1 MTKNSCQLL
10 HNSII
15 LEESDRTGSGTLQ
28 DTSEDMEGHGVVSD
42 VYLGGAQDV
51 EHEGQAHA
59 DQLLAV
65 VLLPDGGEL
74 SEQ

>member
-1 MTKNSCQLL
+1 MA
-10 HNSII
+10 
-15 LEESDRTGSGTLQ
+15 
-28 DTSEDMEGHGVVSD
+28 GVSN

-51 EHEGQAHA
+51 EHEGQADA
-59 DQLLAV
+59 DQLLTV